1 MTILDEYKKR
11 LEENVFDHYRF
22 DLVEANKT
30 LNNQWS
36 FEIKDRDDDE
46 HYSVNLSTRIDDSIF
61 IEVLHDASTLTFK
74 NINNGTDRIVDYEG
88 LDKAFHSL
96 RLIIDGNL
104 GSSEIEEISMS
115 VSCVSYDGKVIS
127 SKQTPLFALMIL
139 NWVRGY
145 ASGDVFVDE
154 NVDQDKNDDGLNQT
168 YLVGTITA
176 AMHLAAKRSGVPMSM
191 YRGYYEPIGLIGLV
205 SSDVYPSGVIY
216 RYYYKNHR
224 MYLELLHSE
233 GARFE
238 EYNNEKAGSDI
249 DFNEAL
255 ELYSKPD
262 DDCDMKV
269 NKVSFD
275 VTTDY
280 EGVVDYLVSMLIGVF
295 DRVSFIV
302 GSPFNALSANAYKY
316 LGKTD
321 KSVEDETYRHFMMT
335 VGHMATHKDDNLHKL
350 IFPNGKVTI
359 VSEDPDS
366 AAIIFA
372 PNDNH
377 GKLDYM
383 IYNQASLI
391 DTSRKVIRMIRNN
404 TNFEDLMS
412 RLGSRKDCGVEV
424 L

>member
-11 LEENVFDHYRF
+11 LEDNVFDHYRF

-30 LNNQWS
+30 PNNQWS
-36 FEIKDRDDDE
+36 FEIKDRDDNE
-46 HYSVNLSTRIDDSIF
+46 HYFVNLSTRIDDSIF
-61 IEVLHDASTLTFK
+61 IEVLHGESTLTFR
-74 NINNGTDRIVDYEG
+74 NINNDTDKEG

-104 GSSEIEEISMS
+104 GNSEIEEISMS
-115 VSCVSYDGKVIS
+115 VSCVSYDDTVIS

-139 NWVRGY
+139 NWVSKY
-145 ASGDVFVDE
+145 TNDNIFDE
-154 NVDQDKNDDGLNQT
+154 DINPHKNDTSLDQI
-168 YLVGTITA
+168 YLSGTITD
-176 AMHLAAKRSGVPMSM
+176 AMHLAVKRSGVPMAM
-191 YRGYYEPIGLIGLV
+191 YKGYYSPIGLIGLI

-216 RYYYKNHR
+216 RYYYKNNR

-233 GARFE
+233 GRRFE

-249 DFNEAL
+249 DFNEVFV
-255 ELYSKPD
+255 LYSNPD
-262 DDCDMKV
+262 NNCDMKV

-275 VTTDY
+275 ATTNY
-280 EGVVDYLVSMLIGVF
+280 EEVVDYLASILIGVF
-295 DRVSFIV
+295 DRVSFID

-335 VGHMATHKDDNLHKL
+335 VGHMATHKDDDLHEL

-359 VSEDPDS
+359 ASEDPDT

-383 IYNQASLI
+383 IYNRDSLI

-404 TNFEDLMS
+404 TSFGDLMS
-412 RLGSRKDCGVEV
+412 RLGSRKDCGVGV
-424 L
+424 I